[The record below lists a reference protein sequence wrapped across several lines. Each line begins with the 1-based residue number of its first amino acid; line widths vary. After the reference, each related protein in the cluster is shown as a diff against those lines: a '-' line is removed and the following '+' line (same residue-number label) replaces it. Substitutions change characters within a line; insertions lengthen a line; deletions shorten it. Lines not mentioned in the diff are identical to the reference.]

1 MIREIVLII
10 HVYCSILFWF
20 FWFMRATVIQLVIIA
35 KKNVSII
42 ATFASYP
49 HDYTCAFGG
58 KFTVDYELFVMGIKV
73 PRTNV

>member
-1 MIREIVLII
+1 
-10 HVYCSILFWF
+10 
-20 FWFMRATVIQLVIIA
+20 MRATVIQLVIIA

>member
-1 MIREIVLII
+1 
-10 HVYCSILFWF
+10 
-20 FWFMRATVIQLVIIA
+20 MRATVIQLVIIA
-35 KKNVSII
+35 KKMYPTCII
-42 ATFASYP
+42 ATYASYP

>member
-10 HVYCSILFWF
+10 YCSILFCF
-20 FWFMRATVIQLVIIA
+20 LVHESYRYTVSDHC
-35 KKNVSII
+35 KKKMYPII
-42 ATFASYP
+42 ATYASYP

>member
-10 HVYCSILFWF
+10 YCSILFWF

-35 KKNVSII
+35 KKMYPII
-42 ATFASYP
+42 ATYASYP

-73 PRTNV
+73 PSTNV